1 MINTITVLGNVG
13 RDAEVK
19 QIGKNTATEFSLAVS
34 HGKDEQTSWFKVT
47 SWDKWTAEHPP
58 VKGQKVVVT
67 GSIKLRE
74 YDKKDGSKGMSAE
87 IRADRVYAINVTAP
101 EDVNF

>member
-1 MINTITVLGNVG
+1 MINTITLLGNVG

-34 HGKDEQTSWFKVT
+34 HGKDEPTSWFKIT
-47 SWDKWTAEHPP
+47 AWDAWTAKNPP
-58 VKGQKVVVT
+58 HKGQKVVVT

-74 YDKKDGSKGMSAE
+74 YDKKDGTKGVSAE
-87 IRADRVYAINVTAP
+87 IRADRVYAIEVKEPA
-101 EDVNF
+101 DVNF